1 MWSVIPFNVLYRFR
15 QCLEAL
21 HTYFSPE
28 PSPSLHHL
36 MFEVFGIDGSIEQ
49 EGTMAGVDK
58 AGVETDDETG
68 GGREKVSEDKVT
80 SV

>member
-1 MWSVIPFNVLYRFR
+1 MWSFIPFNVLYRFR

-21 HTYFSPE
+21 HTNFSTE

-36 MFEVFGIDGSIEQ
+36 MLEVIGVDGSVEQ
-49 EGTMAGVDK
+49 EDVMAGVNK

-68 GGREKVSEDKVT
+68 
-80 SV
+80 